1 MDTRSYNQVVD
12 QWATPLFRFALKLA
26 RERMA
31 AEDLVQDAFTVLWE
45 NREKVSKEKAKP
57 YLFQVLYRR
66 FVDEYRRRQR
76 WTEWGHA
83 AMVSA
88 SYEDRPPD
96 VREAIER
103 AADQLPDIQRAVLML
118 RDWEGYSY
126 KEIAEIT
133 GLSDSQVKVYLFR
146 ARKKMKELL
155 VDISNVI

>member
-1 MDTRSYNQVVD
+1 M
-12 QWATPLFRFALKLA
+12 
-26 RERMA
+26 
-31 AEDLVQDAFTVLWE
+31 
-45 NREKVSKEKAKP
+45 
-57 YLFQVLYRR
+57 
-66 FVDEYRRRQR
+66 
-76 WTEWGHA
+76 GHA